1 MYHIFLIASL
11 MLLIFFTGPWKKKCL
26 AEFGIV
32 TQCVAP
38 TRVNDQYLTNVLLK
52 INAKVCFLCA
62 SVLESMVLHLYLA
75 TISADMFN
83 LFNQL
88 GGLNSMLQVE
98 SSPAMPLISKV
109 PTMIL
114 GMDVSHGSPGQSGV
128 PSIAAVSMTFVN
140 FRAIF

>member
-1 MYHIFLIASL
+1 

-52 INAKVCFLCA
+52 INAKVCFFLCH
-62 SVLESMVLHLYLA
+62 STGESMVLHLHLA
-75 TISADMFN
+75 TISVDMLN

-88 GGLNSMLQVE
+88 GGLNSLLQVE

-114 GMDVSHGSPGQSGV
+114 GIDVSHGSPGQSGV
-128 PSIAAVSMTFVN
+128 PSIAAVSMTFGN
-140 FRAIF
+140 IHADF